1 MHHGIPTLVAG
12 LILSG
17 SLLGS
22 GGVSAAP
29 STLPI
34 DQVGDA
40 GQQNAIAIGGDGFP
54 VVSYL
59 RADNGSLK
67 VTKCGSADCSTGNQ
81 TTIVV
86 PSGMS
91 SNGSIAVPADGR
103 PVLTYVLAGAV
114 RLLKCGNAA
123 CSSGNGSV
131 SLGAGDSPALAI
143 ASNGFPMVVA
153 NEAGGVRVTRCDDA
167 SCSTSQQTSIP
178 QAQTGSLDVTVGAG
192 GLPVIASIIDGVGL
206 RVARCG
212 NADCTGVVS
221 FQTLDDFGRFYSK
234 PALTVA
240 DDGFPV
246 VAYVASGGTFDP
258 YRYVRVTRCRDAQC
272 TSGNS
277 INVVGQA
284 YESDVAIALASDGLP
299 LIAFQSSD
307 PGIPLGMTVAKCG
320 SASCASH
327 STLTVIDTKPQTGS
341 YCSVAVDPAGRPVA
355 SYYDSAN
362 LDLFVARCDNESCQS
377 SSPTRAPGQS
387 GEPLAFVTAFEN
399 AQVAVVDTVSRALVS
414 LIDVGNGP
422 EGVAFSRDGQKAYVT
437 NVSSGNVSYI
447 DVATREVERTVATGA
462 LGAVPR
468 GIAVSP
474 DHSRLYVANSGTNAV
489 AVIDRAAGTVISAV
503 PVGNGPFG
511 LAITPNGATV
521 ITANT
526 NGNSASFVST
536 ATNTLLGTIP
546 VGTQPY
552 GVATSPDGSLAYV
565 ANFAGNSVSVI
576 DISARTVIDT
586 IPVGLGPFGIAVS
599 SDGTRLYVSDNQNR
613 VSIVDA
619 VARQSIGSIPVGSH
633 PQGVALTPDDKFL
646 FVANQ
651 FSDSVDVIDT
661 TTKAVVFTRAVPSD
675 PVSLGAFISPPLVRA
690 RQAVEFYHAFFGH
703 YFVTIQEDEIAA
715 LDTGV
720 FVGWARTGQ
729 TFNVYDL
736 GSGYADVCR
745 FFTTAFAP
753 KSSHF
758 YTPLAFEC
766 DLVKQNPDWIY
777 EKIAFQLRLPEDGQC
792 PSGTIPVYRLYNNG
806 LTGAP
811 NHRYTTST
819 AIRAQMIAQ
828 GYVAEDDNTGCVP
841 EQ

>member
-1 MHHGIPTLVAG
+1 MRHANSVRGLVLAAA
-12 LILSG
+12 
-17 SLLGS
+17 LLTPGTIA
-22 GGVSAAP
+22 AAP

-34 DQVGDA
+34 DQVGDV
-40 GQQNAIAIGGDGFP
+40 GQYNAIAVGTDGFP

-67 VTKCGSADCSTGNQ
+67 VTKCGSPDCSTGNQ
-81 TTIVV
+81 TTTVV
-86 PSGMS
+86 PSGMA

-114 RLLKCGNAA
+114 RLLRCGNAA
-123 CSSGNGSV
+123 CSSGNGSE
-131 SLGAGDSPALAI
+131 SLGAGDSPAVAI
-143 ASNGFPMVVA
+143 GSNGFPIVVA
-153 NEAGGVRVTRCDDA
+153 NEVGGIRVTRCNDA

-178 QAQTGSLDVTVGAG
+178 QAQTGPLDIAVGTDG
-192 GLPVIASIIDGVGL
+192 RPVIATAIDGVGL
-206 RVARCG
+206 RAGKCG
-212 NADCTGVVS
+212 NADCTGGVP

-234 PALTVA
+234 PSLAIA
-240 DDGFPV
+240 GDGVPAI
-246 VAYVASGGTFDP
+246 AYVASGGTFDP
-258 YRYVRVTRCRDAQC
+258 YRYVRIAKCADAQC
-272 TSGNS
+272 LSGAS

-284 YESDVAIALASDGLP
+284 YESDVAIALASDGVP
-299 LIAFQSSD
+299 LVAFQSSS
-307 PGIPLGMTVAKCG
+307 PGTPHGMTVVRCG
-320 SASCASH
+320 SGSCASD
-327 STLTVIDTKPQTGS
+327 STLTVVDTKPETGS
-341 YCSVAVDPAGRPVA
+341 YCGIAVGPDGRPVI

-362 LDLFVARCDNESCQS
+362 HDVFIARCDSTSCQGPS
-377 SSPTRAPGQS
+377 QARVLGQS
-387 GEPLAFVTAFEN
+387 GEPLAFITAFED
-399 AQVAVVDTVSRALVS
+399 ARVAVIDTVSRALVS

-447 DVATREVERTVATGA
+447 DVKTREVERTVATGA
-462 LGAVPR
+462 LGTVPR

-489 AVIDRAAGTVISAV
+489 AVIDRAAGTVVSAV

-526 NGNSASFVST
+526 TGNSASFVST

-552 GVATSPDGSLAYV
+552 GIATSPDGLLAYV
-565 ANFAGNSVSVI
+565 ANFGNDSVSVI
-576 DISARTVIDT
+576 DVASRAVIDT

-633 PQGVALTPDDKFL
+633 PQGVALTPDDKYL

-661 TTKAVVFTRAVPSD
+661 ATKTVVFTRAVPSD

-703 YFVTIQEDEIAA
+703 YFVTIQEDEIEA

-729 TFNVYDL
+729 TFNVFDL

-777 EKIAFQLRLPEDGQC
+777 EKVAFQLRLPDAGTC
-792 PSGTIPVYRLYNNG
+792 PSKTIPLYRLYNNG

-811 NHRYTTST
+811 NHRYTTSQT
-819 AIRAQMIAQ
+819 IKAQMITQ
-828 GYVAEDDNTGCVP
+828 GYVAEDDNTACVP
-841 EQ
+841 E